1 MTGLQHNKRH
11 ILIVEDNAGDVLLVQ
26 ESLVE
31 GETRLHVAIDGFEA
45 LAFLRQQGKFADVPR
60 PDLILLDLNLPKK
73 DGREVLAEIKADADL
88 KVIPVII
95 LTSSRALEDII
106 TTYRLHANSYISKP
120 GDLDEYLEALKAV
133 QQFWFRIAELP
144 SN

>member
-1 MTGLQHNKRH
+1 MTGLQHSRRH
-11 ILIVEDNAGDVLLVQ
+11 ILIVEDNAGDVLLVR
-26 ESLVE
+26 ESLME
-31 GETRLHVAIDGFEA
+31 GETRLHVAVDGLEA
-45 LAFLRQQGKFADVPR
+45 LAFLRQEGKYADVPR
-60 PDLILLDLNLPKK
+60 PDLILLDLNLPRK

-106 TTYRLHANSYISKP
+106 MTYRLHANSYISKP

>member
-1 MTGLQHNKRH
+1 MTGLQHSRH
-11 ILIVEDNAGDVLLVQ
+11 DILIVEDNAGDVLLVQ
-26 ESLVE
+26 ESLMEV
-31 GETRLHVAIDGFEA
+31 ETRLHVAVDGLEA
-45 LAFLRQQGKFADVPR
+45 LAFLRQEGKYADVPR
-60 PDLILLDLNLPKK
+60 PDLILLDLNLPRK

-120 GDLDEYLEALKAV
+120 TDLDEYLDALKTV
-133 QQFWFRIAELP
+133 QQYWFRTTELP
-144 SN
+144 PE